1 MIRRTYSNIARQL
14 AKTSAIAMIIA
25 FASHGHAA
33 AGAVPPALAACSK
46 ALIETL
52 AKPDALPT
60 YTVKA
65 PRAFVSDLVDP
76 NAYTVIAKTAK
87 TRQLLAKA
95 SCKAT
100 PAGEIVS
107 FRTIPIKS

>member
-1 MIRRTYSNIARQL
+1 MIRRNSSQIIRRLTGIP
-14 AKTSAIAMIIA
+14 AIAAIVL

-33 AGAVPPALAACSK
+33 TGAVPPALAACSK

-52 AKPDALPT
+52 AKSEPLPV

-65 PRAFVSDLVDP
+65 PRSFVSENVDP
-76 NAYTVIAKTAK
+76 NHYTVIARTSK